1 MRQLDSTDL
10 EGYDRVEVNA
20 RLTAQSKSA
29 VALEQIVGRLSF
41 EQTVSAAGWR
51 VDPLVE

>member
-10 EGYDRVEVNA
+10 EGHDRVELNA

-29 VALEQIVGRLSF
+29 VVLEQIVGRLGL
-41 EQTVSAAGWR
+41 EQTVSAAGRR